1 MKAYSTDEEFIKVWL
16 ELQSPTKVAY
26 HFAQDVRS
34 VHLRRKNLEARYR
47 ISLDT
52 VHVLAKPTRLVT
64 PGNTRRE
71 LDVENGMVIVFS
83 DAHFWPDE
91 PTPAYRALL
100 KFLETY
106 KQEIKCIVNNGDA
119 FDGASIS
126 RFPSINFNK
135 LPSVKEELEACQISL
150 TEIENRVLKQTPL
163 IWCLGNHDARFE
175 SLIVNKASEL
185 QGLPG
190 TQLKDY
196 FPLWQPCYS
205 FWINNDTII
214 KHRYKGGAMAG
225 RNNTLHGGVNFVTGH
240 THVGCVNPFTD
251 YNGTRYGV
259 QAGTLANPLGRQFEY
274 AEDSP
279 KDWMACFVVLTFH
292 EGKLLMPELVKVWDE
307 DHFEFR
313 GKVHESHK

>member
-1 MKAYSTDEEFIKVWL
+1 MKYSTDEEFIRVWQ
-16 ELQSPTKVAY
+16 ELKSATKVAK
-26 HFAQDVRS
+26 FFKQDVRS
-34 VHLRRKNLEARYR
+34 VYTRRKTMEIKYK
-47 ISLDT
+47 ISLD
-52 VHVLAKPTRLVT
+52 ANSRNFKPTRLVT
-64 PGNTRRE
+64 PGNMRRE
-71 LDVENGMVIVFS
+71 LNIDFGMVVVFS

-100 KFLETY
+100 RFLEMH
-106 KQEIKCIVNNGDA
+106 KQDIVCVVNNGDA

-135 LPSVKEELEACQISL
+135 LPTVKEELEACQISL

-163 IWCLGNHDARFE
+163 IWPMGNHDARYE
-175 SLIVNKASEL
+175 QLIVNKAPEL
-185 QGLPG
+185 QGLKG
-190 TQLKDY
+190 TQLRDY

-205 FWINNDTII
+205 FWINGDTVI

-225 RNNTLHGGVNFVTGH
+225 RNNTIHGGINFVTGH

-259 QAGTLANPLGRQFEY
+259 QTGTLANPIGRQFEY

-279 KDWMACFVVLTFH
+279 KDWMACFAVLTFY
-292 EGKLLMPELVKVWDE
+292 EGKLLMPELCKVWDD

-313 GKVHESHK
+313 GQVHESHS

>member
-1 MKAYSTDEEFIKVWL
+1 MKYSTDEEFIRVWQDLKSPSKVSEFFDMNL
-16 ELQSPTKVAY
+16 
-26 HFAQDVRS
+26 RG
-34 VHLRRKNLEARYR
+34 VHKRRKSLEERYK
-47 ISLDT
+47 ISLDAD
-52 VHVLAKPTRLVT
+52 HPHAKPTRLVT
-64 PGNTRRE
+64 PGNMRRE
-71 LDVENGMVIVFS
+71 LNIDKGMIVVFS

-100 KFLETY
+100 KFLEIH
-106 KQEIKCIVNNGDA
+106 KQEIKCVVNNGDA

-135 LPSVKEELEACQISL
+135 LPTVKEELEACQTSL

-163 IWCLGNHDARFE
+163 IWPMGNHDARYE
-175 SLIVNKASEL
+175 QLIVNKAPEL
-185 QGLPG
+185 QGLQG
-190 TQLKDY
+190 TQLRDY

-205 FWINNDTII
+205 FWVNDDTVI

-225 RNNTLHGGVNFVTGH
+225 RNNTLHGGINFVTGH
-240 THVGCVNPFTD
+240 THVGAVNLLTD

-259 QAGTLANPLGRQFEY
+259 QTGTLANPVGRQFEY
-274 AEDSP
+274 AEDNP
-279 KDWMACFVVLTFH
+279 KDWMAGFAVLSFH
-292 EGKLLMPELVKVWDE
+292 EGKLLIPELVRVWDE

>member
-1 MKAYSTDEEFIKVWL
+1 MQYSTDEEFIRVWQ
-16 ELQSPTKVAY
+16 ELQSPSKVAK
-26 HFAQDVRS
+26 FFNMNIRA
-34 VHLRRKNLEARYR
+34 VHIRRKTIESKHR

-52 VHVLAKPTRLVT
+52 NHVLAKPTRLVT
-64 PGNTRRE
+64 PGNLRRE
-71 LDVENGMVIVFS
+71 LHIDNGMVVVFS

-100 KFLETY
+100 KFLEMH
-106 KQEIKCIVNNGDA
+106 KQEIKCVVNNGDA

-135 LPSVKEELEACQISL
+135 LPSVREELEACQISL

-163 IWCLGNHDARFE
+163 IWPMGNHDARYE
-175 SLIVNKASEL
+175 SLIVNKAPEL
-185 QGLPG
+185 QGLKG
-190 TQLKDY
+190 TQLRDY

-205 FWINNDTII
+205 LWINHDTVI

-225 RNNTLHGGVNFVTGH
+225 RNNTIQGGTNFVTGH

-259 QAGTLANPLGRQFEY
+259 QTGTLANPLGRQFEY
-274 AEDSP
+274 CEDSP
-279 KDWMACFVVLTFH
+279 KDWMACFAVLTFYN
-292 EGKLLMPELVKVWDE
+292 GKLLMHELCKVWDN

-313 GKVHESHK
+313 GKVHESHA